1 MFRLFAVLGAAA
13 TLAACAAG
21 PTPYQSA
28 VSSNYGY
35 SEQAIEGDRYLV
47 SFNGNSLTD
56 RETVETFLLYR
67 AAELTLER
75 GYDHFVIVRR
85 DTESDRRYVG
95 RGSAFASDY
104 SRFGFHYRYFHP
116 RYGWYGW
123 HDPFWDDVNVRE
135 IERYEAQAEIVLGRG
150 PAPDDP
156 SAFEAR
162 EVTANLGPRVVRPD
176 PR

>member
-1 MFRLFAVLGAAA
+1 MIRLLMAFGAAA
-13 TLAACAAG
+13 GLAACAA

-28 VSSNYGY
+28 APGAYGY
-35 SEQAIEGDRYLV
+35 GEQAIESDRYLV
-47 SFNGNSLTD
+47 SFNGNSLTE

-75 GYDHFVIVRR
+75 GFDHFVIVRR
-85 DTESDRRYVG
+85 DTEADRRFVG
-95 RGSAFASDY
+95 GEPFAARH

-116 RYGWYGW
+116 AYGWYGW
-123 HDPFWDDVNVRE
+123 RDPFWNDVNVRE
-135 IERYEAQAEIVLGRG
+135 VSRYEAQAEIVLGRG

-162 EVTANLGPRVVRPD
+162 EVLDNLGPRVVRPETG
-176 PR
+176 

>member
-13 TLAACAAG
+13 TLTACAA

-28 VSSNYGY
+28 DTGAYGY
-35 SEQAIEGDRYLV
+35 NQQAIEADRFLV

-75 GYDHFVIVRR
+75 GYDHFIVVRR
-85 DTESDRRYVG
+85 DTEADRRYVG
-95 RGSAFASDY
+95 GPDRFSSRY
-104 SRFGFHYRYFHP
+104 SPFGIHYQYLHP
-116 RYGWYGW
+116 RYGWHGW
-123 HDPFWDDVNVRE
+123 RDPFWDDVNVRE
-135 IERYEAQAEIVLGRG
+135 ISRYEAQAEIVLGRG

-156 SAFEAR
+156 AAFEAR
-162 EVTANLGPRVVRPD
+162 EVAANLGPRVVRPETG
-176 PR
+176 

>member
-1 MFRLFAVLGAAA
+1 MIRVFAAIGAAA

-28 VSSNYGY
+28 QSGAYGY
-35 SEQAIEGDRYLV
+35 NEQAIESDRYLV

-75 GYDHFVIVRR
+75 GYDHFTMVRR
-85 DTESDRRYVG
+85 DTDVDRRFVG
-95 RGSAFASDY
+95 TPDPFSARY
-104 SRFGFHYRYFHP
+104 SPYGFHYRYFHP

-123 HDPFWDDVNVRE
+123 RDPFWDDVNVRE
-135 IERYEAQAEIVLGRG
+135 VSRYEAQAEIVLGRG
-150 PAPDDP
+150 PAPNDP
-156 SAFEAR
+156 AAFEAR
-162 EVTANLGPRVVRPD
+162 EVIANLGPRVVRPEVG
-176 PR
+176 